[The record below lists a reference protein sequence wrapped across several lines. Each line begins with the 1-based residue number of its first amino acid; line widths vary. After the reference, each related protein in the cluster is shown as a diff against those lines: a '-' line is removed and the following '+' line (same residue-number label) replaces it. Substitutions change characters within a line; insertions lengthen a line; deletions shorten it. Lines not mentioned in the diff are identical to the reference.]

1 VLAEG
6 AVRADWAMGTGQVL
20 TILLNLGKQH
30 VEQEPVGRQMLFATP
45 GATAA
50 VLPVSSAVVL
60 LG

>member
-1 VLAEG
+1 
-6 AVRADWAMGTGQVL
+6 MGTGQVL